1 MPLEKDQEARSG
13 SRLHQKR
20 STSIYYYPFFSVVI
34 SFVFTSTRAM
44 YAYLYTPE
52 DDWPVFNGVEKGT
65 YVYGEKL
72 HEARH
77 TTRAAKFLQ
86 CLIWFHVK
94 SSFILFHCHS
104 FRCNQEIIEI
114 WGNYLKSIMAW
125 AKRSAQ
131 CLASRKSSEQKKL
144 TTICGYS
151 WSMWIDFC
159 PCLCQAEVVEIVAMC
174 KVAGI
179 VNSKKWKLWTGGAET
194 KRHMCFGNYSYN
206 FLIHAFAKTHRIC
219 VKQSCSRGESFDG
232 CDVHA

>member
-1 MPLEKDQEARSG
+1 MTKIWPKEIPEILCKEKAFERKDRLMPLEKDQEARSG

-86 CLIWFHVK
+86 CLI
-94 SSFILFHCHS
+94 
-104 FRCNQEIIEI
+104 
-114 WGNYLKSIMAW
+114 
-125 AKRSAQ
+125 
-131 CLASRKSSEQKKL
+131 
-144 TTICGYS
+144 
-151 WSMWIDFC
+151 
-159 PCLCQAEVVEIVAMC
+159 
-174 KVAGI
+174 
-179 VNSKKWKLWTGGAET
+179 
-194 KRHMCFGNYSYN
+194 
-206 FLIHAFAKTHRIC
+206 
-219 VKQSCSRGESFDG
+219 
-232 CDVHA
+232 